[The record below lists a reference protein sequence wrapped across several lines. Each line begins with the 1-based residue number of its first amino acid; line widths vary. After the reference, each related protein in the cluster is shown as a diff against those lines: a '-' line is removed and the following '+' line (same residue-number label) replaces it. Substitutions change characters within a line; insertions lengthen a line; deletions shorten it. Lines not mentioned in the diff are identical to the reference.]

1 VDGAF
6 LEPISG
12 SAVLALCRKFLS
24 LRAMD
29 IASSLNSF
37 TDPLLWLISVGL
49 LATIAFFLA
58 LAAMIQQRRAR
69 VQLTELQDRLT
80 RLENA
85 ENRRVIQ
92 SLNRPTRARRTARK
106 EMRSADMEA
115 PARIVDAPRMGEDTE
130 P

>member
-1 VDGAF
+1 
-6 LEPISG
+6 
-12 SAVLALCRKFLS
+12 
-24 LRAMD
+24 MD
-29 IASSLNSF
+29 IASSLDSF
-37 TDPLLWLISVGL
+37 GYPLLWPVSVGL
-49 LATIAFFLA
+49 FATIGFLLA

-69 VQLTELQDRLT
+69 AQLTEFHDRLT
-80 RLENA
+80 QLENA

-106 EMRSADMEA
+106 ETSSPDTQA